1 MPIYEYQCE
10 DCSHVFETLVLG
22 KDAEAPACDKCG
34 SRRVARRISA
44 ANTIGGSSKAASA
57 ACTPNPASGFS

>member
-22 KDAEAPACDKCG
+22 KETEALACEKCK
-34 SRRVARRISA
+34 SRRVVRRISA
-44 ANTIGGSSKAASA
+44 ANTIGGSSKSMNA